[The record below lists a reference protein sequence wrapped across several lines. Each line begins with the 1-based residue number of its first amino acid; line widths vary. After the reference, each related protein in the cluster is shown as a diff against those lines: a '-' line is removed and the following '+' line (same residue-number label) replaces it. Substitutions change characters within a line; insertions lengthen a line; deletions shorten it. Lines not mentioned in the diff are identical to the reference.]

1 MTQHE
6 ATHEW
11 EALFEENGDEVN
23 IEELG
28 LILDKFS
35 VDFPPEHVIQST
47 IDQAVSH
54 VPQPREVAAV
64 PLFERLFGMLS
75 LQTEYVAKW
84 FWLVSAVLFLMGY
97 LITASGGYNPYKVIF
112 ILSPLPFVL
121 GILEL
126 FRSVDSGMA
135 QIELTCKTSL
145 PQTLMARL
153 TILGIYNIVLNTA
166 MSVGLSWLVG
176 MDLWRVVLFWFVPF
190 TWISAVTLYLS
201 TKFRGRT
208 LVPVMGL
215 VWCVSMALAFSN
227 PTVLSFLLS
236 LNDVMFVGF
245 SVLGLALFASQ
256 IKLLY
261 VRFKGGLLVEITD

>member
-6 ATHEW
+6 ATREW
-11 EALFEENGDEVN
+11 KTLFEENGDQVDVD
-23 IEELG
+23 ELSRM
-28 LILDKFS
+28 LDKFT
-35 VDFPPEHVIQST
+35 VDFPPEHVIQTT
-47 IDQAVSH
+47 IDQTGVHVS
-54 VPQPREVAAV
+54 QPRVTTTM
-64 PLFERLFGMLS
+64 PLLNRLFEMLS
-75 LQTEYVAKW
+75 LQIEYIAKW
-84 FWLVSAVLFLMGY
+84 FWLVSAVMFLVGY
-97 LITASGGYNPYKVIF
+97 LIIASGGYNSYKVIF

-121 GILEL
+121 GTLEL

-153 TILGIYNIVLNTA
+153 TVLGIYNIVLNTA

-208 LVPVMGL
+208 LVPVVAL
-215 VWCVSMALAFSN
+215 VWCVSMALTFSN
-227 PTVLSFLLS
+227 PPVLSFILS
-236 LNDVMFVGF
+236 LNDVMFVVF
-245 SVLGLALFASQ
+245 SVLGLALFTSQ

-261 VRFKGGLLVEITD
+261 GRFKGGLLVEITD

>member
-6 ATHEW
+6 TTREW
-11 EALFEENGDEVN
+11 EELFKENGDQVDVN
-23 IEELG
+23 QLSRM
-28 LILDKFS
+28 LDKFT
-35 VDFPPEHVIQST
+35 VDFPPEHVIQNT
-47 IDQAVSH
+47 IDQAVFH
-54 VPQPREVAAV
+54 VLQPREVTAV
-64 PLFERLFGMLS
+64 PLFKRIWGIVSF
-75 LQTEYVAKW
+75 QTEYVAKW
-84 FWLVSAVLFLMGY
+84 FWLVSALMFLSGY
-97 LITASGGYNPYKVIF
+97 LITASCGYNPYKIII
-112 ILSPLPFVL
+112 ILSPLPFIL

-126 FRSVDSGMA
+126 FRSVDSGMS

-153 TILGIYNIVLNTA
+153 TVLGIYNIVLNTA

-201 TKFRGRT
+201 TKFRGRA
-208 LVPVMGL
+208 LVPVVAL
-215 VWCVSMALAFSN
+215 VWSISVALAFSN
-227 PTVLSFLLS
+227 PSVLSFLLS
-236 LNDVMFVGF
+236 LNDVMFVVL
-245 SVLGLALFASQ
+245 SLLGLVLFASQ